1 MSKEE
6 KYKLA
11 LFVLIRNSIVMPNA
25 EELGMSIKEVNRM
38 SYLTMTKI
46 MEGVNYELVK
56 RSYEEAEEGVK
67 TKDG

>member
-25 EELGMSIKEVNRM
+25 EELGMPIKEVNRM